1 MKISKEQLIIN
12 KSYNKFLTELVFWSY
27 LYKKF
32 KADKEQKFS
41 YKNNYEQMISFQET
55 VQRILPIIEKL
66 DRSKIRSYYP
76 LIDDVALI
84 QHFKE
89 IVGG

>member
-1 MKISKEQLIIN
+1 MKISEEQLIFN

-27 LYKKF
+27 LYKKV
-32 KADKEQKFS
+32 KEDKEQKFT
-41 YKNNYEQMISFQET
+41 YKNNYEQMILFQKT

-84 QHFKE
+84 
-89 IVGG
+89 

>member
-27 LYKKF
+27 LYKKV